1 MRTKE
6 MSQIS
11 SWNREGVAGVSAAAM
26 LSLAAQQCN
35 KELHYYEL
43 WLMFSI
49 VVHQHSQKMVASTS
63 IIITGIMPKSKS
75 RGWVFLLLLNR
86 NERAEMNLEQIVEDF
101 TMLKTRM
108 TFTQESTTS
117 NLLKDVSHSPEENIN
132 NVALYVCVCS
142 LLCFPHLKVMR

>member
-11 SWNREGVAGVSAAAM
+11 SWNREGAAGVSAAAM

-75 RGWVFLLLLNR
+75 RGWVFLLYKSEWKSR
-86 NERAEMNLEQIVEDF
+86 DEPGTDCGG
-101 TMLKTRM
+101 
-108 TFTQESTTS
+108 
-117 NLLKDVSHSPEENIN
+117 
-132 NVALYVCVCS
+132 LYDAQD
-142 LLCFPHLKVMR
+142 